1 MKTYLVGGAVRD
13 QLLGRVAPERDWVVV
28 GGTPAEMRKRGFRQ
42 VGRDFPV
49 FLHPDTGDEYALART
64 ERRTGPGH
72 ADFAC
77 DADPSVTLEED
88 LLRRD
93 LTVNAIAWDG
103 TEYIDP
109 YGGRKDIDARVL
121 RHVSPAFRDD
131 PLRVFRVAR
140 FAAVLPAFTVS
151 EETLELMAAMVP
163 ELAALSG
170 ERVWQELKKA
180 VSAPCPERFFAV
192 LRNLGGAWWF
202 DGIDLDATAA
212 LFESRSFNDQNT
224 ALAALG
230 WVNEPI
236 TVRGLYAKL
245 RAPRLIR
252 RAGALLAAHGEMIA
266 QPSVAAGALLDAL
279 HAIEAFR
286 PGDLAGLVLNAAECC
301 AQRPLDA
308 RRQLIQELRVLRVD
322 AQPGPGY
329 GIALRAERARFIGM
343 RLASPPSE
351 SAP

>member
-13 QLLGRVAPERDWVVV
+13 QLLGREASERDWVVV
-28 GGTPAEMRKRGFRQ
+28 GGTPAEMRKLGFRQ

-88 LLRRD
+88 LRRRD

-103 TEYIDP
+103 AEYIDP
-109 YGGRKDIDARVL
+109 YGGRKDIDTRVL

-140 FAAVLPAFTVS
+140 FAAQLPAFTVS

-180 VSAPCPERFFAV
+180 VSAPCPERFFV
-192 LRNLGGAWWF
+192 VVRSLGGAWWF
-202 DGIDLDATAA
+202 DGVDLDATAE
-212 LFESRSFNDQNT
+212 LFESRSFDNPST

-230 WVNEPI
+230 WVNDPI
-236 TVRGLYAKL
+236 TVKALYAKL

-252 RAGALLAAHGEMIA
+252 RAGTLFAEHGETIA
-266 QPSVAAGALLDAL
+266 QHNVDAETLLDAL

-286 PGDLAGLVLNAAECC
+286 PGDLAGLLLDAAEAC
-301 AQRPLDA
+301 AQRPLDS
-308 RRQLIQELRVLRVD
+308 RRQLIQELRELRVD
-322 AQPGPGY
+322 TQPGSAY
-329 GIALRAERARFIGM
+329 GIALRAARVRLIAE
-343 RLASPPSE
+343 RLAHPAWE